1 GPVRPTITGTW
12 ARCAPGPLIPPR
24 SAGSSH
30 KKPDAWRIVV
40 FGKPTYFRKALSYG
54 LRGNVAM
61 MIKLVEK
68 ERYSIMP
75 PASRHQHD
83 CRILETKDNRIRIKL
98 DRTKDTRPPFFTA
111 YDLSVRRPHPPT
123 INVAGKENWGFG
135 LTWKEAIIVLTNHQF
150 SLPATLM

>member
-1 GPVRPTITGTW
+1 VRVLPIRNPTLGGSWFSAILLTSGKRYHTGKE
-12 ARCAPGPLIPPR
+12 G
-24 SAGSSH
+24 
-30 KKPDAWRIVV
+30 D
-40 FGKPTYFRKALSYG
+40 
-54 LRGNVAM
+54 VAM

-98 DRTKDTRPPFFTA
+98 DRTIDTRPPFFTA
-111 YDLSVRRPHPPT
+111 YDLSIRRPHPPS

-135 LTWKEAIIVLTNHQF
+135 LTWKKAITVLTNQVSENADVRDQLHRQ
-150 SLPATLM
+150 P

>member
-1 GPVRPTITGTW
+1 
-12 ARCAPGPLIPPR
+12 
-24 SAGSSH
+24 
-30 KKPDAWRIVV
+30 
-40 FGKPTYFRKALSYG
+40 
-54 LRGNVAM
+54 M

-135 LTWKEAIIVLTNHQF
+135 LTWKEAIIVLTNHLSENTDVRDQ
-150 SLPATLM
+150 LHRQP